1 MSCHENELQREREY
15 EEFMDA
21 FEVVDKKVK
30 QALLNEVGDSS
41 LPMVCAVLA
50 KHLVLGCKRMGDT
63 EETFLKLMK
72 ETSFCGLGKTCNAP
86 MLSAMKHMRNE
97 LYL

>member
-30 QALLNEVGDSS
+30 QALLNEVGSDS

-72 ETSFCGLGKTCNAP
+72 ESWDG
-86 MLSAMKHMRNE
+86 MIEMRE
-97 LYL
+97 VH